1 MFGSGFK
8 YLKGDHFD
16 MIPEEG
22 TDVKVMAPTKDAL
35 DNLQQNTDRGPKP
48 PLGSKV
54 VGQNHMKKGARTISQ
69 GTAFT
74 TFSTSSFMQMMNSPF
89 KTGGLIPREK
99 LIKEFVKV
107 SKEQNALNATRL
119 DQQDPH

>member
-1 MFGSGFK
+1 
-8 YLKGDHFD
+8 

-22 TDVKVMAPTKDAL
+22 TNVKVMAPTKDAL

-48 PLGSKV
+48 PLGGKV
-54 VGQNHMKKGARTISQ
+54 VSPNHVKKGARTISQ

-89 KTGGLIPREK
+89 KTGIGLIPREK
-99 LIKEFVKV
+99 LIKEFVQV
-107 SKEQNALNATRL
+107 SKEQNAVNATRF